1 MGLCLYCAN
10 VHESAIRYQQ
20 HHENA
25 CILLTGRCGRY
36 MLPDTCLKAR
46 VHASACQI
54 PYTRYTSFG
63 NCSRERS
70 REREC
75 SGTGI
80 IDLLLMDTHARV
92 RLSSGLADVIFGAV
106 VTCNTVQ
113 QIFGFTGHRENNK
126 EFNQKTDCSLF
137 RDTNIQ
143 THI

>member
-1 MGLCLYCAN
+1 
-10 VHESAIRYQQ
+10 
-20 HHENA
+20 
-25 CILLTGRCGRY
+25 

-113 QIFGFTGHRENNK
+113 QIFGFTGHRQNNK

-137 RDTNIQ
+137 RDTNTYIEQ
-143 THI
+143 VATSKSLNHIFYISFAIDAFGFNNMIGCLFLV